1 MHDSSVTDRTYVNA
15 ARLHTVQV
23 REVYMAACEAEP
35 PAELP
40 DVDVLTL
47 ALEFAAVER
56 DLQEIDR
63 ARCVCL
69 LPCLRC
75 TCLPIIAAAC
85 GCAGL

>member
-1 MHDSSVTDRTYVNA
+1 MICVG
-15 ARLHTVQV
+15 VQV

-40 DVDVLTL
+40 DADVLEL

-63 ARCVCL
+63 ARCVLDSLACSV
-69 LPCLRC
+69 
-75 TCLPIIAAAC
+75 IAMYRAVC
-85 GCAGL
+85 QGPSG